1 MSLKHFKT
9 NKIMEGEFESFH
21 TCIWFFVILK
31 LPKKKIEMVKKIST
45 KKEFKKRE
53 TYT

>member
-31 LPKKKIEMVKKIST
+31 LPKKKNRNGEKDIN
-45 KKEFKKRE
+45 KKRI
-53 TYT
+53 